1 MKILII
7 DDSYE
12 ARDVLRLIIERHNH
26 EVIEAVD
33 GQDGLEKAKTHH
45 PDLIILDALMPRVD
59 GFTFLRNI
67 KQVPRL
73 YSIPCVLYSAIY
85 TGSKDRAL
93 ALSLG
98 AATFIAKPT
107 NSEEFWSE
115 IESILERK
123 MQPVAHPAKKIIEDE
138 KEFLKSYN
146 QTIIAKLEEKVK
158 ELNEVIA
165 RNKHAEDAIQKSA
178 VRLANAQKIARIGN
192 WEWHVM
198 ENMLWW
204 SEEIYRIFG
213 LKPQEFGATYEA
225 FLNSVHPD
233 DRELVK
239 ESINKALYD
248 NKPYSIDHR
257 IVLPD
262 GNERIVH
269 EQAEVLYDGN
279 GQPVQMNGTVQDITE
294 RKQIE
299 GSLQKRE
306 AMFKGLF
313 ESSPDAIVVVNH
325 EGRIVSVN
333 KMLEMMFGYNRDE
346 LLHNAIE
353 VLMPERFVKEHVKF
367 RNGYLSQPSVRAM
380 GKCFGLFAR
389 RKDGSEF
396 SVDVML
402 SPVITSEGP
411 LVLGVIRDIT
421 ERKRM
426 EGEIKRLFAAI
437 DQSVNSVFITDFKG
451 NIEYVNL
458 RFEQVTGY
466 PKEEVIG
473 RNPRML
479 ASGETTHA
487 EYAELW
493 ETIAAGKTWRGVF
506 KNKKKNGQSYWGN
519 GLISPIK
526 DENGQVTHF
535 LAIQEDIT
543 EKMQSEERIR
553 YLAAYDEL
561 TGVFNRTHFVKRLNE
576 WISYAETNN
585 RTAILLLINL
595 DKFKLINDTYGH
607 SVGDSL
613 LRNIAGAL
621 KKAIT
626 EIHSAH
632 KDKTVEEG
640 IIIGRMGGDE
650 FAILLPSRD
659 EKEGTSVAEY
669 IREKIETFRS
679 AEITGSLTAS
689 IGVVSYPRQGITAKD
704 LFINA
709 DAAIYLAK
717 ELGYNRIQ
725 LYREGDFV
733 LEKMRSRIT
742 WSDHIQKALAE
753 DRFVPWFQ
761 PIQDLRD
768 NNIHHYEALARM
780 RDADGGIVLPGSFI
794 DIAEDMGLVTDIDR
808 VIIEKTLRVQVSLNK
823 KGISPSFSVNLS
835 GKELGD
841 EWLLEFLRSRITA
854 TGADPGRL
862 IFEITE
868 TAAIRE
874 LDKAIKFI
882 RELRSLGCSFSLDDF
897 GVGFTSFKYLKEME
911 VDYIKIDGSFIRKLH
926 ENKTDRLFV
935 KAITDVAKGMGIKTI
950 AEFVE
955 NEEVMQILREYGVDY
970 AQGYFVGKPAPDIA
984 GLRMNKKATEGVI
997 NL

>member
-12 ARDVLRLIIERHNH
+12 IRDVLRLIIEKHNH
-26 EVIEAVD
+26 EVVDAVD
-33 GQDGLEKAKTHH
+33 GQDGLEKAKAHH
-45 PDLIILDALMPRVD
+45 PDLIIIDALMPRVD

-67 KQVPRL
+67 KKDPSL
-73 YSIPCVLYSAIY
+73 DTIPCVFLSAIY
-85 TGSKDRAL
+85 TGSTDRKL

-98 AATFIAKPT
+98 AAVFIAKPFDVET
-107 NSEEFWSE
+107 FWKE
-115 IESILERK
+115 IEPILEREK
-123 MQPVAHPAKKIIEDE
+123 QPVTRMIEDE
-138 KEFLKSYN
+138 KEFLMSYN
-146 QTIIAKLEEKVK
+146 QTFVAKLEEKVK
-158 ELNEVIA
+158 ELEAVIA
-165 RNKHAEDAIQKSA
+165 KNKQTEGALQKS
-178 VRLANAQKIARIGN
+178 
-192 WEWHVM
+192 
-198 ENMLWW
+198 
-204 SEEIYRIFG
+204 
-213 LKPQEFGATYEA
+213 
-225 FLNSVHPD
+225 
-233 DRELVK
+233 
-239 ESINKALYD
+239 
-248 NKPYSIDHR
+248 
-257 IVLPD
+257 
-262 GNERIVH
+262 
-269 EQAEVLYDGN
+269 
-279 GQPVQMNGTVQDITE
+279 
-294 RKQIE
+294 
-299 GSLQKRE
+299 E

-333 KMLEMMFGYNRDE
+333 KTLEIMFGYNRDE

-353 VLMPERFVKEHVKF
+353 VLMPDRFWKQHVGF
-367 RNGYLSQPSVRAM
+367 RDGYFSKPGIRAM
-380 GKCFGLFAR
+380 GTCCGLFAR
-389 RKDGSEF
+389 RKDGNEF
-396 SVDVML
+396 SVDIML
-402 SPVITSEGP
+402 SPVITSEGA
-411 LVLGVIRDIT
+411 LVLCVIRDIT

-437 DQSVNSVFITDFKG
+437 DQSVNSVFITDAKG
-451 NIEYVNL
+451 NIEYVNSM
-458 RFEQVTGY
+458 FEQVTGY

-473 RNPRML
+473 QNPRML

-526 DENGQVTHF
+526 DEKGQVTHF

-543 EKMQSEERIR
+543 AKMQSEERLK
-553 YLAAYDEL
+553 YLATYDEL
-561 TGVFNRTHFVKRLNE
+561 TGVFNRTHFIKRLNE

-585 RTAILLLINL
+585 RTGILLLINL

-621 KKAIT
+621 KEAIT
-626 EIHSAH
+626 EIHATH

-650 FAILLPSRD
+650 FAIFLPSRD
-659 EKEGTSVAEY
+659 EKEGISVAEY
-669 IREKIETFRS
+669 IREKIETFRF

-704 LFINA
+704 IFIKA

-717 ELGYNRIQ
+717 ELGYNRTQ

-733 LEKMRSRIT
+733 LEKMRSRIA
-742 WSDHIQKALAE
+742 WRAHIQKALAE
-753 DRFVPWFQ
+753 DRFEPWFQ
-761 PIQDLRD
+761 PILYLRD
-768 NNIHHYEALARM
+768 NKVHHYEALARM
-780 RDADGGIVLPGSFI
+780 RDIDGKIIFPGSFI
-794 DIAEDMGLVTDIDR
+794 DVAEDMGLVADIDR
-808 VIIEKTLRVQVSLNK
+808 VIIEKTLMVQVSLNK

-841 EWLLEFLRSRITA
+841 EWLLAFLRSRITA

-897 GVGFTSFKYLKEME
+897 GVGFTSFRYLKEME
-911 VDYIKIDGSFIRKLH
+911 VDYVKVDGSFIRKLH

-935 KAITDVAKGMGIKTI
+935 KAIADVAEGMGIKTI

-955 NEEVMQILREYGVDY
+955 NEEVIRILREYGVDY
-970 AQGYFVGKPAPDIA
+970 AQGYFIGKPAPDIA
-984 GLRMNKKATEGVI
+984 GTRIA
-997 NL
+997 

>member
-12 ARDVLRLIIERHNH
+12 VRDVLRLIIERHNL
-26 EVIEAVD
+26 EVVEAVD

-45 PDLIILDALMPRVD
+45 PDLIIVDALMPRVD

-67 KQVPRL
+67 KKDPRL
-73 YSIPCVLYSAIY
+73 HSIPCVLFSAIY
-85 TGSKDRAL
+85 TGGKDREL

-98 AATFIAKPT
+98 AATFIAKPS
-107 NSEEFWSE
+107 NSEEFLKE

-123 MQPVAHPAKKIIEDE
+123 MQPVAHIEKKMIEDE

-146 QTIIAKLEEKVK
+146 QIVVAKLEEKVK
-158 ELNEVIA
+158 ELEEVIA
-165 RNKHAEDAIQKSA
+165 KKKR
-178 VRLANAQKIARIGN
+178 
-192 WEWHVM
+192 
-198 ENMLWW
+198 
-204 SEEIYRIFG
+204 SETI
-213 LKPQEFGATYEA
+213 
-225 FLNSVHPD
+225 
-233 DRELVK
+233 
-239 ESINKALYD
+239 
-248 NKPYSIDHR
+248 
-257 IVLPD
+257 
-262 GNERIVH
+262 
-269 EQAEVLYDGN
+269 
-279 GQPVQMNGTVQDITE
+279 
-294 RKQIE
+294 
-299 GSLQKRE
+299 
-306 AMFKGLF
+306 FKGLF
-313 ESSPDAIVVVNH
+313 ESNPDAIVVVNH
-325 EGRIVSVN
+325 DGRIVSVN
-333 KMLEMMFGYNRDE
+333 KTLEMLFGYNRDE
-346 LLHNAIE
+346 LIDNTIE
-353 VLMPERFVKEHVKF
+353 VLVPECFRKQHIEF

-389 RKDGSEF
+389 RKDGNEF
-396 SVDVML
+396 YADIML
-402 SPVITSEGP
+402 SPVTTSEGL
-411 LVLGVIRDIT
+411 LVVGVIRDIT

-437 DQSVNSVFITDFKG
+437 DQSVNVVFITDAKG
-451 NIEYVNL
+451 NIEYVNSM
-458 RFEQVTGY
+458 FEQVAGY

-526 DENGQVTHF
+526 DENGKVTHF

-543 EKMQSEERIR
+543 EKMQSEERIK

-561 TGVFNRTHFVKRLNE
+561 TGVFNRTHFVKQLNE
-576 WISYAETNN
+576 WISYAETNKQ
-585 RTAILLLINL
+585 TGILLLINL

-613 LRNIAGAL
+613 LRNIAETL
-621 KKAIT
+621 KEAIT

-669 IREKIETFRS
+669 IREKIETFRF

-717 ELGYNRIQ
+717 ELGYNRTQ

-733 LEKMRSRIT
+733 LEKMRSRIA
-742 WSDHIQKALAE
+742 WRDHIQKALAE
-753 DRFVPWFQ
+753 DRFEPWFQ
-761 PIQDLRD
+761 PILCLRD
-768 NNIHHYEALARM
+768 NKVHHYEALARM
-780 RDADGGIVLPGSFI
+780 RDIDGVIILPGSFI
-794 DIAEDMGLVTDIDR
+794 DVAEDMGLVTDIDR
-808 VIIEKTLRVQVSLNK
+808 VIIEKTLMVQVSLNK

-841 EWLLEFLRSRITA
+841 EWLLAFLRSRITA
-854 TGADPGRL
+854 TGADPRCL

-897 GVGFTSFKYLKEME
+897 GVGFTSFRYLKEME

-935 KAITDVAKGMGIKTI
+935 KAIADVAEGMGIKTI

-955 NEEVMQILREYGVDY
+955 NEEVIRILREYGVDY
-970 AQGYFVGKPAPDIA
+970 AQGYFIGKPSPDIA
-984 GLRMNKKATEGVI
+984 GLRTALT
-997 NL
+997 

>member
-12 ARDVLRLIIERHNH
+12 VRDVLRLIIERHNH
-26 EVIEAVD
+26 EVVEAVD
-33 GQDGLEKAKTHH
+33 GQDGLEKVKAHH
-45 PDLIILDALMPRVD
+45 PDLIIIDALMPRVD

-67 KQVPRL
+67 KKDPRL
-73 YSIPCVLYSAIY
+73 HSIPCVLYSAIY

-98 AATFIAKPT
+98 AATFIAKPA
-107 NSEEFWSE
+107 NSEEFWNE
-115 IESILERK
+115 IESTLERK
-123 MQPVAHPAKKIIEDE
+123 MQPVVHIEEKMIEDE

-146 QTIIAKLEEKVK
+146 QTFVAKLEEKVK
-158 ELNEVIA
+158 VLEEVIA
-165 RNKHAEDAIQKSA
+165 KNKQTEEALQKS
-178 VRLANAQKIARIGN
+178 
-192 WEWHVM
+192 
-198 ENMLWW
+198 
-204 SEEIYRIFG
+204 
-213 LKPQEFGATYEA
+213 
-225 FLNSVHPD
+225 
-233 DRELVK
+233 
-239 ESINKALYD
+239 
-248 NKPYSIDHR
+248 
-257 IVLPD
+257 
-262 GNERIVH
+262 
-269 EQAEVLYDGN
+269 
-279 GQPVQMNGTVQDITE
+279 
-294 RKQIE
+294 
-299 GSLQKRE
+299 E

-313 ESSPDAIVVVNH
+313 ESSPDSIVVVNH

-333 KMLEMMFGYNRDE
+333 KMLEMLFGYDRDE

-353 VLMPERFVKEHVKF
+353 VLVPECLRKQHVEF
-367 RNGYLSQPSVRAM
+367 RNGYLSKPTVRAM
-380 GKCFGLFAR
+380 GACCSLIAR

-402 SPVITSEGP
+402 RPVTTSEGV

-437 DQSVNSVFITDFKG
+437 DQSVNSVFITDAKG
-451 NIEYVNL
+451 NIEYVNSM
-458 RFEQVTGY
+458 FEQVTGY

-479 ASGETTHA
+479 SSGETTHA

-526 DENGQVTHF
+526 GENGQVTHF

-543 EKMQSEERIR
+543 AKMQSEERIK

-561 TGVFNRTHFVKRLNE
+561 TGVFNRTHFVKQLNE
-576 WISYAETNN
+576 WISYAETNK
-585 RTAILLLINL
+585 RTGILLLINL

-607 SVGDSL
+607 SAGDSL
-613 LRNIAGAL
+613 LRNIAGAM
-621 KKAIT
+621 KEAIS
-626 EIHSAH
+626 EIDAAH
-632 KDKTVEEG
+632 KDKTAGKG
-640 IIIGRMGGDE
+640 IIVGRMGGDE

-669 IREKIETFRS
+669 IREKIETFRF
-679 AEITGSLTAS
+679 AEITGGLTSS
-689 IGVVSYPRQGITAKD
+689 IGVVSYPKHGITAKD
-704 LFINA
+704 IFIKA
-709 DAAIYLAK
+709 DAAVYLAK
-717 ELGYNRIQ
+717 EFGYNRTH
-725 LYREGDFV
+725 LYREGDYV
-733 LEKMRSRIT
+733 LEKMRSRIV
-742 WSDHIQKALAE
+742 WRDHIQKALAE
-753 DRFVPWFQ
+753 DRLVPWFQ
-761 PIQDLRD
+761 PILYLRD

-780 RDADGGIVLPGSFI
+780 RDIDGVIILPGSFI
-794 DIAEDMGLVTDIDR
+794 DVAEDMGLVTDIDR
-808 VIIEKTLRVQVSLNK
+808 VIIEKTMMVQVSLNK

-841 EWLLEFLRSRITA
+841 EWLLAFLRSRITA
-854 TGADPGRL
+854 TGADPRRL

-897 GVGFTSFKYLKEME
+897 GVGFTSFRYLKEME
-911 VDYIKIDGSFIRKLH
+911 VDYVKIDGSFIRKLH

-935 KAITDVAKGMGIKTI
+935 KAIADVAKGMGIKTI

-955 NEEVMQILREYGVDY
+955 NEEIIRILREYGVDY
-970 AQGYFVGKPAPDIA
+970 AQGYFIGKPFPDIA
-984 GLRMNKKATEGVI
+984 GLRIV
-997 NL
+997 

>member
-12 ARDVLRLIIERHNH
+12 IRDVLRLIIEKHNH
-26 EVIEAVD
+26 EVVAAVD
-33 GQDGLEKAKTHH
+33 GQDGLEKAKAHH
-45 PDLIILDALMPRVD
+45 PDLIIMDALMPKVD

-67 KQVPRL
+67 KNDPSL
-73 YSIPCVLYSAIY
+73 NTIPCVFLSAIY
-85 TGSKDRAL
+85 TSNTDRKL

-98 AATFIAKPT
+98 AEVFIPKPFDVETFWK
-107 NSEEFWSE
+107 E
-115 IESILERK
+115 IEPILEQEK
-123 MQPVAHPAKKIIEDE
+123 QPFTRMVEDE

-146 QTIIAKLEEKVK
+146 QTFVAKLEDKVK
-158 ELNEVIA
+158 ELEVVIA
-165 RNKHAEDAIQKSA
+165 INKQTEEALQKS
-178 VRLANAQKIARIGN
+178 
-192 WEWHVM
+192 
-198 ENMLWW
+198 
-204 SEEIYRIFG
+204 
-213 LKPQEFGATYEA
+213 
-225 FLNSVHPD
+225 
-233 DRELVK
+233 
-239 ESINKALYD
+239 
-248 NKPYSIDHR
+248 
-257 IVLPD
+257 
-262 GNERIVH
+262 
-269 EQAEVLYDGN
+269 
-279 GQPVQMNGTVQDITE
+279 
-294 RKQIE
+294 
-299 GSLQKRE
+299 E

-325 EGRIVSVN
+325 ERRIVSVN
-333 KMLEMMFGYNRDE
+333 KMLEMLFGYNRDE
-346 LLHNAIE
+346 LLHNTIE
-353 VLMPERFVKEHVKF
+353 VLMPGRFWKQHVEF
-367 RNGYLSQPSVRAM
+367 RDGYFSKPAIRAM
-380 GKCFGLFAR
+380 GACCGLFAR
-389 RKDGSEF
+389 RKCGSEF

-402 SPVITSEGP
+402 SPVITSEGT
-411 LVLGVIRDIT
+411 LVLCVIRDIT

-426 EGEIKRLFAAI
+426 EGEIKRLVAAI
-437 DQSVNSVFITDFKG
+437 DQSVNSVFITDAKG
-451 NIEYVNL
+451 DIEYVNSM
-458 RFEQVTGY
+458 FEQVTGY

-487 EYAELW
+487 EYATLW

-526 DENGQVTHF
+526 DENGKVTHF

-543 EKMQSEERIR
+543 AKMQSEERLK

-561 TGVFNRTHFVKRLNE
+561 TGVFNRTHFVKQLNE
-576 WISYAETNN
+576 WISYAETNK
-585 RTAILLLINL
+585 RTGILLLINL

-607 SVGDSL
+607 SVGDNL
-613 LRNIAGAL
+613 LRNIAGTL
-621 KKAIT
+621 KEAIT
-626 EIHSAH
+626 EIHSVH
-632 KDKTVEEG
+632 KDKAVEES
-640 IIIGRMGGDE
+640 IFIGRMGGDE

-669 IREKIETFRS
+669 IREKIETFRF

-689 IGVVSYPRQGITAKD
+689 IGIVSYPRQGITAKD

-733 LEKMRSRIT
+733 LEKMRSRIA
-742 WSDHIQKALAE
+742 WSGHIQKALAE

-761 PIQDLRD
+761 PILDLSD

-780 RDADGGIVLPGSFI
+780 RDVDGRIILPGSFI
-794 DIAEDMGLVTDIDR
+794 DIAEEMGLVTDIDR
-808 VIIEKTLRVQVSLNK
+808 VIIEKTLMVQVDLCK
-823 KGISPSFSVNLS
+823 KGVTPSFSVNLS

-841 EWLLEFLRSRITA
+841 EWLLAFLRSRITA

-897 GVGFTSFKYLKEME
+897 GVGFTSFRYLKEME
-911 VDYIKIDGSFIRKLH
+911 VDYVKIDGSFIRKLH
-926 ENKTDRLFV
+926 ENKIDRLFV
-935 KAITDVAKGMGIKTI
+935 KAIADVAKGMGIKTI

-955 NEEVMQILREYGVDY
+955 NEEIMRILREYGVDY
-970 AQGYFVGKPAPDIA
+970 ARGYFIGKPAPDIA
-984 GLRMNKKATEGVI
+984 GMRIG
-997 NL
+997 